1 MPLQRSRAVAD
12 GRFSISYSSKSQ
24 LDSRRARR
32 FFETLIIV
40 PALCLALQHLPAAR
54 PMALLSLG
62 RKRGGTLASAMEGD
76 RDIRRQ
82 NAPRRAHR
90 VIRVLYG

>member
-1 MPLQRSRAVAD
+1 
-12 GRFSISYSSKSQ
+12 
-24 LDSRRARR
+24 
-32 FFETLIIV
+32 
-40 PALCLALQHLPAAR
+40 
-54 PMALLSLG
+54 MALLSLG